1 LLVVAL
7 LLAGRSMSRSLL
19 KPIEEISATAKRIAH
34 GDFNARIATIR
45 DDEIGDLCVTINEMA
60 QELGTAER
68 MKNDFISSVS
78 HELRTPLTAIKGW
91 GETLQGGGLDPES
104 FNKGMNVILHETE
117 RLSSMVEELLDFS
130 RMQSGRM
137 TMHMERIDILAELGE
152 AVYMFSERAK
162 NEGKFLVY
170 EEPAML
176 SPVLGDVNRL
186 RQVFVNILDNALK
199 YTQKGGTINVS
210 ATEAEGFIQVII
222 SDSGCGIPPEHLPN
236 VKKKFYKANQTVRG
250 SGIGLALADEI
261 MSLHSGSL
269 EIESTEGV
277 GTAVTITIPTMQKL
291 QDHLEEEKVQLQ
303 KLEEREANDDTN
315 SKGEGL

>member
-1 LLVVAL
+1 
-7 LLAGRSMSRSLL
+7 
-19 KPIEEISATAKRIAH
+19 
-34 GDFNARIATIR
+34 
-45 DDEIGDLCVTINEMA
+45 
-60 QELGTAER
+60 
-68 MKNDFISSVS
+68 
-78 HELRTPLTAIKGW
+78 
-91 GETLQGGGLDPES
+91 
-104 FNKGMNVILHETE
+104 
-117 RLSSMVEELLDFS
+117 
-130 RMQSGRM
+130 
-137 TMHMERIDILAELGE
+137 
-152 AVYMFSERAK
+152 
-162 NEGKFLVY
+162 
-170 EEPAML
+170 ML